1 MEKSMK
7 VDAIDLRIMAELEKN
22 GRITNS
28 LLAEK
33 VGLSQ
38 SPCLTRVERLEQ
50 AGYITGYRA
59 RVDVGAIAELV
70 TVFAEITLQDR
81 RMATVSRFEQ
91 RLKTIDE
98 LCECARVSG
107 DCDYILKFVA
117 RSVAHYCEI
126 IRTIVEESGLVDRY
140 FTYFVVR
147 SFDLGERSFLDL
159 LDPAD

>member
-1 MEKSMK
+1 MK
-7 VDAIDLRIMAELEKN
+7 VDPIDLRIMAELEKN
-22 GRITNS
+22 GRMTNS
-28 LLAEK
+28 LLAER
-33 VGLSQ
+33 VGLSP

-59 RVDVGAIAELV
+59 RVNVGAIAELV

-91 RLKTIDE
+91 RLRTIDE

-117 RSVAHYCEI
+117 RSVTHYCEI
-126 IRTIVEESGLVDRY
+126 IRKIVEESGLVDRY

-159 LDPAD
+159 LDPTD